1 MKRRSELLLLL
12 VLLVV
17 LLPLPLSLLLLT
29 SFMCYWQQLSL
40 FIYVACRRAC
50 CGQLS
55 VVCALWSSS
64 LPQFVT
70 TFALRMLYLYFIVV
84 YFCILFPFAVQLCI
98 FLYAAMC
105 SLCSAMASA
114 CSCCV
119 YCCCCLIQ
127 FLATCWYTNAEAAA
141 RRSLSRLF
149 RQMSSELLHQVNQ
162 AMSFAAKWSVKL
174 SAGRAWRAV
183 NKMELIVCHYFIL
196 LYCTIFEFLLIFAD
210 CYLYCFILGVFA
222 AEWQR
227 GILLTVIVCHTC
239 NT

>member
-1 MKRRSELLLLL
+1 MWHAAAHVVGSSVSCVRCGLPPCHNLWPLLRFVCFTYTLLLFIFAFYS
-12 VLLVV
+12 
-17 LLPLPLSLLLLT
+17 PLP
-29 SFMCYWQQLSL
+29 CN
-40 FIYVACRRAC
+40 
-50 CGQLS
+50 
-55 VVCALWSSS
+55 CAL
-64 LPQFVT
+64 
-70 TFALRMLYLYFIVV
+70 
-84 YFCILFPFAVQLCI
+84 

-119 YCCCCLIQ
+119 CCCCCLIQ
-127 FLATCWYTNAEAAA
+127 FLATCSYTNAEAAA
-141 RRSLSRLF
+141 RRSLSRLS

-210 CYLYCFILGVFA
+210 CYLYCFISGVFA